1 MSGAVSRVLAVS
13 VGRIAPLFGADDSVP
28 SAIRKSPVSTLDNP
42 LAVAVKPLGI
52 EGDEQADL
60 RVHGGPNKAVYL
72 YPVEHYPVWQTIR
85 HQALKV
91 DQPLAYGF
99 MGENLT
105 IEGLRETEVY
115 VGDRLYIGDPA
126 SGVVLAITDPRSPCF
141 KFNARMGFKHAAK
154 MMVQSA
160 YTGWY
165 CAVFRPGVV
174 KAGDSILLVEGER
187 AIRIDERHRLII
199 GGAQDDLF

>member
-1 MSGAVSRVLAVS
+1 VNRAKSRVVAVS
-13 VGRIAPLFGADDSVP
+13 VGRIAPLFGAKDSVP
-28 SAIRKSPVSTLDNP
+28 SAIRKTPVSTLENP
-42 LAVAVKPLGI
+42 LAVPVETLGI

-72 YPVEHYPVWQTIR
+72 YPVEHYPVWETMR

-91 DQPLAYGF
+91 EQPLAPGF

-105 IEGLRETEVY
+105 IEGLCETEVY

-126 SGVVLAITDPRSPCF
+126 SGVVLAVTDPRAPCF

-165 CAVFRPGVV
+165 AAVFRPGLI
-174 KAGDSILLVEGER
+174 KAGDSISVVAGER
-187 AIRIDERHRLII
+187 AIRVDERHRLMT
-199 GGAQDDLF
+199 GGKQDDLF

>member
-1 MSGAVSRVLAVS
+1 M
-13 VGRIAPLFGADDSVP
+13 
-28 SAIRKSPVSTLDNP
+28 
-42 LAVAVKPLGI
+42 
-52 EGDEQADL
+52 
-60 RVHGGPNKAVYL
+60 
-72 YPVEHYPVWQTIR
+72 R

-126 SGVVLAITDPRSPCF
+126 SGVVLAITDPRSTCF

-165 CAVFRPGVV
+165 CAVFRPGMV

>member
-1 MSGAVSRVLAVS
+1 MSRVLAVS
-13 VGRIAPLFGADDSVP
+13 VGKIAPLFTADNSAL

-42 LAVAVKPLGI
+42 LALAVKTLGI
-52 EGDEQADL
+52 EGDQQADSS
-60 RVHGGPNKAVYL
+60 VHGGPNMAVYV

-91 DQPLAYGF
+91 DQPLPFGF

-115 VGDRLYIGDPA
+115 VGDQLHIGDPD
-126 SGVVLAITDPRSPCF
+126 SGVVLAVTDPRSPCF

-154 MMVQSA
+154 MMMQSA

-165 CAVFRPGVV
+165 CAVFRPGIVA
-174 KAGDSILLVEGER
+174 AGDSIRLVAGER
-187 AIRIDERHRLII
+187 AIRIDEKHRLTLNR
-199 GGAQDDLF
+199 GQDDLF

>member
-1 MSGAVSRVLAVS
+1 MSHVRRVLAVS
-13 VGRIAPLFGADDSVP
+13 VGQIAPLSPADNSVL
-28 SAIRKSPVSTLDNP
+28 SAIVKSPVSTLDKP
-42 LAVAVKPLGI
+42 GSVAVTALGVR
-52 EGDEQADL
+52 GDQQADL
-60 RVHGGPNKAVYL
+60 RVHGGPNMAVYV

-91 DQPLAYGF
+91 DQQLPFGF

-105 IEGLRETEVY
+105 IEGLKETEVY
-115 VGDRLYIGDPA
+115 VGDQLHIGDGD
-126 SGVVLAITDPRSPCF
+126 SGLVLAVTDPRSPCF

-154 MMVQSA
+154 MMMQSA

-174 KAGDSILLVEGER
+174 KAGDSIRLVAGER
-187 AIRIDERHRLII
+187 AIRIDEKHRLSLNR
-199 GGAQDDLF
+199 GQDDLF